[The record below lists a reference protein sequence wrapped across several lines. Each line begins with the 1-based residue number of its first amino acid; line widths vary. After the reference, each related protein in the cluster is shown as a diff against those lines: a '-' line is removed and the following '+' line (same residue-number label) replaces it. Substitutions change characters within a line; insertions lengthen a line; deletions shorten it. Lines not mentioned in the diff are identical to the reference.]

1 MKSVNRFAAV
11 ALGCCL
17 FAAPA
22 LAQDSGGQPSHSI
35 QNGNTTIVFQPAD
48 SSDLNMAM
56 YNTWNGFAQAHPD
69 IVRQLSHKPW
79 MMANEGY
86 LKRHPE
92 LEQFFEQHP
101 DIQSAMVADPG
112 NFLPV

>member
-1 MKSVNRFAAV
+1 MKSINRFAAV

-22 LAQDSGGQPSHSI
+22 FAQSAAQSGAGSSPFGTI

-69 IVRQLSHKPW
+69 IERQLSRKPAL
-79 MMANEGY
+79 MSNDGY
-86 LKRHPE
+86 LKRHPD
-92 LEQFFEQHP
+92 LANFF
-101 DIQSAMVADPG
+101 D
-112 NFLPV
+112 